1 MTDQERFIPTLEEI
15 DRKIKQDITLTKS
28 EKVFLS
34 AVISNQ
40 INVQYGYADLITYN
54 NDVEMYEFTKEIT
67 YQKEKCIK

>member
-15 DRKIKQDITLTKS
+15 DRKIKQDIALTKS

-40 INVQYGYADLITYN
+40 INVQYGYADLITYGD
-54 NDVEMYEFTKEIT
+54 DVEMYEFTKEIT
-67 YQKEKCIK
+67 YQKEKAS

>member
-15 DRKIKQDITLTKS
+15 DRKIKQDIALTKS

-54 NDVEMYEFTKEIT
+54 NDVEIYEFTKEIT
-67 YQKEKCIK
+67 YQKEKAS

>member
-15 DRKIKQDITLTKS
+15 DRKIKQDIALTKS

-67 YQKEKCIK
+67 YQKEKAS